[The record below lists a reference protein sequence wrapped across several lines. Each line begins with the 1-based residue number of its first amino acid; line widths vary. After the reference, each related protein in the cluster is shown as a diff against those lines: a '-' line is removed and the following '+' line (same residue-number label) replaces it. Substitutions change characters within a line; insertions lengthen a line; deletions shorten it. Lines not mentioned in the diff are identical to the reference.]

1 MSAHIQQW
9 KAEHANY
16 RRLLDLLETLAQRFS
31 GSDRPE
37 YELMSDIIYYMTQ
50 YPDRFHHPRE
60 DIAFKAL
67 LERDSE
73 AQRMVDELA
82 GQHVDI
88 ARSGATLSEDL
99 SAAAADAMIA
109 RTTIEN
115 AVRDYVTVLRNH
127 MDQEEREI
135 FPRLASSL
143 NESDWLIVDS
153 AFHFSA
159 DPLFGESVQQRFQA
173 LHRQIASQAGCGC
186 TEPEEPRCCPD

>member
-9 KAEHANY
+9 KTEHANY
-16 RRLLDLLETLAQRFS
+16 RRLLDLLETLTQRFS

-67 LERDSE
+67 VERDSE
-73 AQRMVDELA
+73 AQRLVDEVA

-88 ARSGATLSEDL
+88 AQSGATLSADL

-109 RTTIEN
+109 RATIET
-115 AVRDYVTVLRNH
+115 AVHDYVTVLRKH

-135 FPRLASSL
+135 FPRLASTL
-143 NESDWLIVDS
+143 KDSDWFIVDS

-159 DPLFGESVQQRFQA
+159 DPLFGENVQQRFQT
-173 LHRQIASQAGCGC
+173 LHRQIANQAGCGC
-186 TEPEEPRCCPD
+186 TEPA